1 MSKIYQEEIKPHR
14 NTIDRLN
21 NEIIGLLVERVQAAL
36 IIGEIKKKY
45 GKPVVDKTR
54 EQAILEVIRVKA
66 EENSIDPDGL
76 ERIFK
81 EIIRL
86 CVEAEEKQ

>member
-1 MSKIYQEEIKPHR
+1 MYEEEISPHR
-14 NTIDRLN
+14 ENIDRLN
-21 NEIIGLLVERVQAAL
+21 NEIINLLNERLQAAL
-36 IIGEIKKKY
+36 SIGEIKKKY

-54 EQAILEVIRVKA
+54 EQVILNSIRKKA
-66 EENSIDPDGL
+66 ELKGLDPDGL

-86 CVEAEEKQ
+86 CVEGEENQ

>member
-1 MSKIYQEEIKPHR
+1 MYEEEIRPHR
-14 NTIDRLN
+14 ETIDRLN
-21 NEIIGLLVERVQAAL
+21 NEIIKLLDERVQAAL
-36 IIGEIKKKY
+36 SIGEIKRKH

-54 EQAILEVIRVKA
+54 EQVILDIIRKKA
-66 EENSIDPDGL
+66 ELREMDPDGL

-86 CVEAEEKQ
+86 CVEAEETQ